1 MDISAA
7 LAEHGAQAD
16 AQTLALG
23 ERRAPQRAFAGTRQV
38 GTQSLAQVLAGVAAE
53 GARACAEAGRN
64 TKGMLAHARRRSQRC
79 KAYGAGR
86 WVVAAAQART
96 ALQAALQ
103 GQERSLM
110 LLDDAIAAARLSSL
124 DSAMLQQLLNA
135 REHLQVLR
143 FRVLPL
149 SAAPTPS
156 SPLVAPA
163 QLHACRTFLPFQCL
177 SACAAAARVVG
188 CARQRSDPTA
198 LHAQCADTQ
207 DGRRCDVR
215 GCTSTPPQ
223 PWSERIG
230 EALLSGIA
238 PKRECA

>member
-1 MDISAA
+1 MRLDALSSAGTVPATANTPAPRTSGTHSAASSVNTAALALANQAIENAIRNGKAMDISAA

-23 ERRAPQRAFAGTRQV
+23 ERRASQRAFAGTRQV
-38 GTQSLAQVLAGVAAE
+38 GTQSLAQVLAGVAAQ

-103 GQERSLM
+103 GQEGSLM

-143 FRVLPL
+143 FACSRSQRLLHPPL
-149 SAAPTPS
+149 
-156 SPLVAPA
+156 
-163 QLHACRTFLPFQCL
+163 
-177 SACAAAARVVG
+177 
-188 CARQRSDPTA
+188 RS
-198 LHAQCADTQ
+198 
-207 DGRRCDVR
+207 
-215 GCTSTPPQ
+215 
-223 PWSERIG
+223 
-230 EALLSGIA
+230 
-238 PKRECA
+238 